1 MPGRLVVAGV
11 EDAQWVV
18 VAGLGAPHGL
28 RGEVRLFPETD
39 FPERLEVGREV
50 AIWTRSGAPRPS
62 RLRAVRVA
70 GRQWLARLQGIDSR
84 ASAIEVAGGTLRVPA
99 RSLPP
104 LAPGQFY
111 HHELVGRT
119 VLRPDGRPLGRLS
132 RVERTGAN
140 DVYVVERPD
149 GGPVFVPAIRS
160 AVEEIVPGDG
170 VVRLRD
176 LPGLLDDEEG
186 GGCGSTS

>member
-1 MPGRLVVAGV
+1 M

-39 FPERLEVGREV
+39 FPERLEAGRAV
-50 AIWTRSGAPRPS
+50 TVWPPAGAPWAS
-62 RLRAVRVA
+62 RVRSVRVT
-70 GRQWLARLQGIDSR
+70 GRQCLVCLEGIDSR
-84 ASAIEVAGGTLRVPA
+84 AGATGLTGGTLRVPV

-104 LAPGQFY
+104 LPAGHFY

-140 DVYVVERPD
+140 DVYVVDRPD
-149 GGPVFVPAIRS
+149 GRQVFVPAIRS
-160 AVEEIVPGDG
+160 AVEDIVHGDG
-170 VVRLRD
+170 LVRLRD
-176 LPGLLDDEEG
+176 LPGLLGDEEG